1 MSNHLVPVV
10 VEPGAR
16 GERSF
21 DIYSRLLRERIIF
34 LTGPIDE
41 AMASLVVAQL
51 LFLESENASGPI
63 NLYIDSPGGSTTAGM
78 SIYDT
83 MQYIKPPVVTMV
95 TGLAASMASVLLAA
109 GTPAQR
115 YALPHSRITIHEP
128 GVSGGMGGKVTDLEI
143 YLTELSAT
151 KQVEIELL
159 AQHTGQPPER
169 IAQDIERDYWMSAEE
184 AMAYGLVDHISR
196 TREGSS

>member
-1 MSNHLVPVV
+1 MSHYLVPVV
-10 VEPGAR
+10 VEPSAR

-34 LTGPIDE
+34 LTGPIDD
-41 AMASLVVAQL
+41 AMASVVVAQL
-51 LFLESENASGPI
+51 LFLESENATEPI
-63 NLYIDSPGGSTTAGM
+63 SLYIDSPGGSTTAGM

-83 MQYIKPPVVTMV
+83 MQYIGPPVSTMT

-109 GTPAQR
+109 GNPGTR
-115 YALPHSRITIHEP
+115 YALPHSRIMIHEP
-128 GVSGGMGGKVTDLEI
+128 GVSGGLGGKITDLEI
-143 YLTELSAT
+143 HLKELASS

-169 IAQDIERDYWMSAEE
+169 IAQDIERDYWMSADE
-184 AMAYGLVDHISR
+184 ALAYGLVDHINR
-196 TREGSS
+196 TRKGS

>member
-10 VEPGAR
+10 VEPTAH

-34 LTGPIDE
+34 LTGPIED

-51 LFLESENASGPI
+51 LFLESENASEAI

-83 MQYIKPPVVTMV
+83 LQYIKPPIVTV
-95 TGLAASMASVLLAA
+95 AIGLAASMAAVLLAA
-109 GTPAQR
+109 GDSTHR
-115 YALPHSRITIHEP
+115 YALPHSRIMIHEP
-128 GVSGGMGGKVTDLEI
+128 GISGEMQGKLTDLEI
-143 YLTELSAT
+143 SLKELSAT

-159 AQHTGQPPER
+159 AHHTGQDRER
-169 IAQDIERDYWMSAEE
+169 IARDIERDCWMSAEQ
-184 AMAYGLVDHISR
+184 ALAYGLIDHISR